1 MRSISPRTERSG
13 RPQKASTTFH
23 SDFWCRRVR
32 RLGFH
37 TPDLRTDGDR
47 LAAVPH
53 FAALSRLLDLGA
65 VKAAY
70 PRVTAANFEAQANQ
84 PFSTTYRTTPFGW
97 ALLRYLAV
105 SIASPD
111 DAELHRL
118 ISQAANVSGH

>member
-70 PRVTAANFEAQANQ
+70 PRVTAALA
-84 PFSTTYRTTPFGW
+84 RTLNG
-97 ALLRYLAV
+97 ADDDRDLRLE
-105 SIASPD
+105 P
-111 DAELHRL
+111 HGRL
-118 ISQAANVSGH
+118 SCT